1 MIAHNDQYR
10 EPGPMVISRRAK
22 QITRRA
28 AKLQMAWQ
36 EFFLLSFFLVSL
48 GFALTATVADGP
60 MSQKKGAW
68 LAKVAVDEGY

>member
-1 MIAHNDQYR
+1 
-10 EPGPMVISRRAK
+10 MVISRRVK

-36 EFFLLSFFLVSL
+36 EFLLLSFLVSF

-60 MSQKKGAW
+60 MPQMKGAW